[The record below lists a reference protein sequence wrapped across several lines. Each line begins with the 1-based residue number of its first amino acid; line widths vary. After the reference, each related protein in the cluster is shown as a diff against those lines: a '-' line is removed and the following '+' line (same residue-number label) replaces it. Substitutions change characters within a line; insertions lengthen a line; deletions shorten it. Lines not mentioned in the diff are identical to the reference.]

1 MQVRKCKNRA
11 LQTISDQ
18 HHMRISATNANQ
30 NVKPPNK
37 ISFLNSNADQID
49 EAITK
54 SPQIQMKTPPTSVIN
69 EHPQLQQRN
78 SRHRKK
84 TGKQKRN
91 QQLAIQQAQ
100 IRLNPQPISSKML

>member
-11 LQTISDQ
+11 RQTISDQ